1 MNTATRSGDDAAPI
15 YETVITTCSAAG
27 VVHVAPMGLRYLDG
41 EVLIQ
46 PFRPSTTLD
55 NILATGRAVLNTLTD
70 VRVFAGCVTGRQRQW
85 PTQPVGD
92 GQVRLAC
99 ALAHEALSLARQDGD
114 AQRPRLWL
122 TRGATQQHAPF
133 PGMNRAQAAVL
144 EGAVLVSRL
153 HMLPADKVH
162 AELRYLQIAID
173 KTAAD
178 PEREAWAWLQDAVQA
193 HRAKA
198 QKEAG

>member
-1 MNTATRSGDDAAPI
+1 MNSPARSGDDAAPI

-27 VVHVAPMGLRYLDG
+27 VVHVAPMGLRYLG
-41 EVLIQ
+41 NEVLIQ

-55 NILATGRAVLNTLTD
+55 NILATGKAVLNTLTD

-85 PTQPVGD
+85 PTVAAGA
-92 GQVRLAC
+92 GWWRLAN
-99 ALAHEALSLARQDGD
+99 ALGHETLALARQDKD
-114 AQRPRLWL
+114 PQRPRLWL
-122 TRGATQQHAPF
+122 ARGKAEQHAPF

-153 HMLPADKVH
+153 PMLPADKVD
-162 AELRYLQIAID
+162 AEMHYLQIAID

-178 PEREAWAWLQDAVQA
+178 PEREAWAWLQEAVLA
-193 HRAKA
+193 HRTKP
-198 QKEAG
+198 Q